1 MPHNPMLAGLNLP
14 APLSPLFRHR
24 TFTLLIWGAAT
35 LQLILFSAGVP
46 GWPCPVLHLFGVP
59 CPGCGLTRA
68 VAFLIQGDLKTS
80 FSFHAFAPVFLGGIV
95 VAGVAGVLP
104 AKAREPV
111 IDTVETLERRSGIS
125 VLILIGLILYWLL
138 RLLLFPREFVQ
149 LMRG

>member
-1 MPHNPMLAGLNLP
+1 MLAGINLP
-14 APLSPLFRHR
+14 TPISPLFRHR
-24 TFTLLIWGAAT
+24 TLTLGIWGLAT
-35 LQLILFSAGVP
+35 LQLILFSAGLP

-68 VAFLIQGDLKTS
+68 ITLLVHGDLQAS

-95 VAGVAGVLP
+95 IAGLSGVLP
-104 AKAREPV
+104 EKARGPV
-111 IDTVETLERRSGIS
+111 IDTVETFERRTGVT

-138 RLLLFPREFVQ
+138 RLLLFPTQFVQ